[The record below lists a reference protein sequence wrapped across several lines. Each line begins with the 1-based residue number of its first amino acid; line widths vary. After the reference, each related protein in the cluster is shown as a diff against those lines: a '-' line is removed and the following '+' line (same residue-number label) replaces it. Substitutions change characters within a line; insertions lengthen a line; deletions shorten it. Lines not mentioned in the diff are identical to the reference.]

1 MADATFAG
9 YSGDG
14 YTHSAG
20 GGLLGPNDFHG
31 LAALLVTRTPL
42 SEDETMAETARRR
55 AALRRLMTPYGPG
68 NPLVMQTLTCLEREL
83 SGAGA
88 LPTVHDIEGGF
99 ESSDA
104 EDVEDGFDD
113 RYEFRGAVQSAAP
126 LAATG
131 ASAQATANPTIGD
144 RLLRDEDDGF
154 VKQTATATDPAD
166 SPDNAAH
173 TVLFPRGAGGYA
185 KTQYGCSRR
194 HYEQKML
201 GSIAI
206 PFRRSEEFLWY
217 HFQQKLKR
225 SLTHGAARVVSPHVA
240 LNVSG
245 DDVDEHMQAIR
256 KQWAHLQSEAPQF
269 VPHCNLT
276 ESFAATVGKH
286 VPGTKAYWWANTAH
300 QLCAAHTHRGGP
312 LRTSRRAGAMCSAA
326 NVHET
331 LARWARVHVCC

>member
-1 MADATFAG
+1 MMDATFAG
-9 YSGDG
+9 YSGEG

-42 SEDETMAETARRR
+42 SELETVEETERRR
-55 AALRRLMTPYGPG
+55 TALRRLMNPFGRG
-68 NPLVMQTLTCLEREL
+68 NPLVLQTLTCLEREL

-88 LPTVHDIEGGF
+88 MPTVHDISSGLDSDDADDGDGGY
-99 ESSDA
+99 
-104 EDVEDGFDD
+104 DD

-131 ASAQATANPTIGD
+131 ATTQATANPTIGN
-144 RLLRDEDDGF
+144 RRLRDEEDTF
-154 VKQTATATDPAD
+154 VRQTATATTPAE
-166 SPDNAAH
+166 SPDNATH

-185 KTQYGCSRR
+185 QTQQGCSRR

-201 GSIAI
+201 GSIAV
-206 PFRRSEEFLWY
+206 PFRKAEEFLWY

-256 KQWAHLQSEAPQF
+256 EQWAHLQREAPEF
-269 VPHCNLT
+269 VPHCSLT

-286 VPGTKAYWWANTAH
+286 VPGTKAYWWAA
-300 QLCAAHTHRGGP
+300 CP
-312 LRTSRRAGAMCSAA
+312 LRPLCTVHTQEGGRVRAPC
-326 NVHET
+326 
-331 LARWARVHVCC
+331 